1 MLLISSSRKP
11 SRKTRTLARQLAKA
25 VPHSRYITR
34 GKKNIDALCSEARR
48 LGYSRIAI
56 IYEKHGNPSQI
67 HFIENHVDSW
77 EWLPEIIQ
85 IEHSSINEKIKKAFE
100 EIKVLGENKD
110 KITKLFNTET
120 SDETENVIEAEKNTI
135 KVKKHKKEFVF
146 IKYRIIKKEV

>member
-1 MLLISSSRKP
+1 M
-11 SRKTRTLARQLAKA
+11 
-25 VPHSRYITR
+25 
-34 GKKNIDALCSEARR
+34 N
-48 LGYSRIAI
+48 
-56 IYEKHGNPSQI
+56 
-67 HFIENHVDSW
+67 VD
-77 EWLPEIIQ
+77 IQ
-85 IEHSSINEKIKKAFE
+85 AINEKIKKAFE